1 MDAFIYWRLLND
13 LIVHIHHGDVKK
25 KANTLYIKT
34 NGFNSLSPLQSFHFG
49 RNKYKFSRVREQMFY
64 ILFICLSYTFIFFD
78 YDDIFCTII
87 QVRFIVLS
95 ASIFNILRVRGHLHH
110 THQHLHP
117 YPASRSFDNYENH
130 VTISIVVKHLM
141 NSVLGG

>member
-1 MDAFIYWRLLND
+1 MDAFIYRRLLND